1 MGRYRSLFTGALNKY
16 HLIAVVLIVSFV
28 ILAAIVSV
36 ENSPI
41 AASDRTAFLS
51 INNSHSP
58 SLNGLMVL
66 LSQYGREAFWIVT
79 TILLFVFGG
88 WTGKK
93 AAVVMAISMLVLIPI
108 GTIAKDVIA
117 RDRPVVPRPDF
128 LLASDKEGSFP
139 SGHAT
144 IVSAGAAVALAL
156 FRNTSR
162 KLAVSIGLAVEALL
176 VCISRVYVGGHYPTD
191 VVGGILLGVGVSLI
205 FVGIVFKIES
215 MMLPIAKALKIKK

>member
-1 MGRYRSLFTGALNKY
+1 ML
-16 HLIAVVLIVSFV
+16 LILSFL

-36 ENSPI
+36 KDSPV
-41 AASDRTAFLS
+41 APGDRAAFLS

-58 SLNGLMVL
+58 SLNGLMISL
-66 LSQYGREAFWIVT
+66 TQYGREAFWIVT
-79 TILLFVFGG
+79 MILLFVFGG

-117 RDRPVVPRPDF
+117 RTRPIVPQSDF
-128 LLASDKEGSFP
+128 LLASDREGSFP

-162 KLAVSIGLAVEALL
+162 KFAVAIGLTVEALL

-191 VVGGILLGVGVSLI
+191 VLGGILLGVGVSFI
-205 FVGIVFKIES
+205 FVGIVIKIEK
-215 MMLPIAKALKIKK
+215 MMLPIAKALRIKKD

>member
-1 MGRYRSLFTGALNKY
+1 
-16 HLIAVVLIVSFV
+16 
-28 ILAAIVSV
+28 VSV
-36 ENSPI
+36 KDSPV
-41 AASDRTAFLS
+41 APGDRAAFLS

-58 SLNGLMVL
+58 SLNGLMISL
-66 LSQYGREAFWIVT
+66 TQYGREAFWIVT
-79 TILLFVFGG
+79 MILLFVFGG

-117 RDRPVVPRPDF
+117 RTRPIVPQSDF
-128 LLASDKEGSFP
+128 LLASDREGSFP

-162 KLAVSIGLAVEALL
+162 KFAVAIGLTVEALL

-191 VVGGILLGVGVSLI
+191 VLGGILLGVGVSFI
-205 FVGIVFKIES
+205 FVGIVIKIEK
-215 MMLPIAKALKIKK
+215 MMLPIAKALRIKKD